1 MINTQVLILDCGS
14 QYTQLLARRVRE
26 ANVYTE
32 VLSFNISYQKIKTYP
47 NLAELYL

>member
-1 MINTQVLILDCGS
+1 MINTQVLILDFGS

-32 VLSFNISYQKIKTYP
+32 VLCFLVIKK
-47 NLAELYL
+47 